1 MTRNT
6 QIQSDDYDSPW
17 KEAISVYFPSF
28 LSFFFPHIYNDINW
42 DYGYEFL
49 DKEFQKLVRNAV
61 TGNRETDKLVKV
73 WRRNGEETR
82 NFGAVVLA

>member
-1 MTRNT
+1 MWN
-6 QIQSDDYDSPW
+6 
-17 KEAISVYFPSF
+17 SF
-28 LSFFFPHIYNDINW
+28 CR
-42 DYGYEFL
+42 GAYEFL

-82 NFGAVVLA
+82 NFGAVLLA